1 MPVLEL
7 RSGLIEWGGRV
18 LLDHADLRAEAGE
31 RIGLIGRNGEGKST
45 LLAALAGQY
54 PLDGGSLWIDPAL
67 RRAFLPQE
75 PQLPAEQKVLDYLL
89 AAPQDSAGAENF
101 HDDTP
106 ERWSL
111 PARADAL
118 CDSLSLPRDQQ
129 IGGLSGG
136 QQKRLAIAS
145 TLIHGAEL
153 LFLDEPTNHMD
164 LAGIEA
170 LEKTLLRYRDT
181 LFFVTHDRRFLE
193 SLCTRIVEL
202 DRGQLRSFP
211 GQFST
216 YLQRKEELLD
226 AEAADLDR
234 LEQQLATEEAW
245 LRQGVKARA
254 KRNQGRLRRL
264 EQLREERKSRGGRIG
279 EAQIHIQQSE
289 RSGNLIVEL
298 ENISL
303 RLGTQQILQ
312 GFSTRIERGDR
323 VGIIGPNGAGKT
335 TLLRLLLGELEPDS
349 GSIRRGTRQSI
360 AYFDQLREQLDPE
373 QRVVDVIADGND
385 FIEVDGE
392 RRHVLGY
399 LQDFLFPPDRARGLV
414 KGLSGGERARL
425 LLARLFAKP
434 ANILVLDEPTN
445 DLDLESLEVLEDRLL
460 AFPGTVL
467 LVSHDRDFLDHVVTQ
482 SIVHLG
488 DAEWLNTAG
497 GHQEF
502 LAWQA
507 QQSVAAAAE
516 KTKSRDGQRRD
527 KAARRPKSLSMRERQ
542 ELDELPAR
550 IEALEARQSALAET
564 MGKAETYQNSESAMA
579 VQEEAAILA
588 AELAAAYARW
598 EELEAKEAE
607 LLSGSG

>member
-7 RSGLIEWGGRV
+7 REGLIEWGGRV

-54 PLDGGSLWIDPAL
+54 PLDGGELWIDPAL
-67 RRAFLPQE
+67 RRAFLTQE
-75 PQLPAEQKVLDYLL
+75 PELPAEQIVFDYLL
-89 AAPQDSAGAENF
+89 ASPQDSASAEVL
-101 HDDTP
+101 HDDSP
-106 ERWSL
+106 ERWTL
-111 PARADAL
+111 PARAEAL
-118 CDSLSLPRDQQ
+118 CESLDIPRERQ
-129 IGGLSGG
+129 IAGLSGG
-136 QQKRLAIAS
+136 QKKRLAIAS

-170 LEKTLLRYRDT
+170 LEKTLLRYRGT

-211 GQFST
+211 GHFSA
-216 YLQRKEELLD
+216 YQKRKEELLN

-264 EQLREERKSRGGRIG
+264 EQLREERKSRSGRVG
-279 EAQIHIQQSE
+279 EAQIRIQQSE
-289 RSGNLIVEL
+289 RSGNLIAEL
-298 ENISL
+298 DNVHL
-303 RLGTQQILQ
+303 RLGEQQILH

-335 TLLRLLLGELEPDS
+335 TLLRLLLGELEPDA

-373 QRVVDVIADGND
+373 MRVVDVIADGND
-385 FIEVDGE
+385 FIDVDGE

-399 LQDFLFPPDRARGLV
+399 LQDFLFAPDRARGLV

-482 SIVHLG
+482 SIISLG
-488 DAEWLNTAG
+488 DGNWLNTAG

-507 QQSVAAAAE
+507 AQQVATTGLKGKSKDLPQRN
-516 KTKSRDGQRRD
+516 KT
-527 KAARRPKSLSMRERQ
+527 ARRPKALSMRERK
-542 ELDELPAR
+542 ELDMFPAY
-550 IEALEARQSALAET
+550 IEALEVEQAVLAEAL
-564 MGKAETYQNSESAMA
+564 GQAETYQNAEKAMSLQEQAARISADL
-579 VQEEAAILA
+579 EAA
-588 AELAAAYARW
+588 YMRW
-598 EELEAKEAE
+598 EELEAKDAGLSSAE
-607 LLSGSG
+607 

>member
-1 MPVLEL
+1 LPVLEL
-7 RSGLIEWGGRV
+7 RAGLIEWGGRI
-18 LLDHADLRAEAGE
+18 LLDHADLRAESGE

-45 LLAALAGQY
+45 LLSALAGQY
-54 PLDGGSLWIDPAL
+54 RLDDGSLWIDPAL

-75 PQLPAEQKVLDYLL
+75 PELPDDALVLDYLL
-89 AAPQDSAGAENF
+89 ASPQDSASPDALAE
-101 HDDTP
+101 DAA

-111 PARADAL
+111 PARAEAL
-118 CDSLSLPRDQQ
+118 CSQLQLPLDRP
-129 IGGLSGG
+129 IGALSGG
-136 QQKRLAIAS
+136 QKKRVAIAS

-170 LEKTLLRYRDT
+170 LEKTLLRYRGT

-211 GQFST
+211 GSFSA
-216 YLQRKEELLD
+216 YQRRKEELLN

-234 LEQQLATEEAW
+234 LNQQLASEEAW

-264 EQLREERKSRGGRIG
+264 EQLREERKQRRGRVG
-279 EAQIHIQQSE
+279 EAQITIQQAE
-289 RSGNLIVEL
+289 RSGTLIVDL
-298 ENISL
+298 ENVSL
-303 RLGTQQILQ
+303 RLGEQDILR

-335 TLLRLLLGELEPDS
+335 TLLRLMLGEIEPDT
-349 GSIRRGTRQSI
+349 GKVRRGTRQSI

-373 QRVVDVIADGND
+373 MRVADVVADGND
-385 FIEVDGE
+385 FIEVEGE
-392 RRHVLGY
+392 RRHILGY
-399 LQDFLFPPDRARGLV
+399 LQDFLFAPERARGLV

-467 LVSHDRDFLDHVVTQ
+467 LVSHDREFLDHVVTQ
-482 SIVHLG
+482 SIISLG
-488 DAEWLNTAG
+488 DGKWLNSAG
-497 GHQEF
+497 GHQDF

-507 QQSVAAAAE
+507 QQKSAPSVAETSTAAAGRA
-516 KTKSRDGQRRD
+516 T
-527 KAARRPKSLSMRERQ
+527 RRPKSLSFKERA
-542 ELDELPAR
+542 ELEALPGK
-550 IEALEARQSALAET
+550 IEALEARQNEVAEALGRPENYRDAAQALAL
-564 MGKAETYQNSESAMA
+564 
-579 VQEEAAILA
+579 QEEARRIA
-588 AELAAAYARW
+588 AELQAAYERW

-607 LLSGSG
+607 IRAASSSG

>member
-7 RSGLIEWGGRV
+7 HDAVIEWGGRV

-54 PLDGGSLWIDPAL
+54 LLDGGTLWIDPAL

-75 PQLPAEQKVLDYLL
+75 PELPEQQTVFAYLL
-89 AAPQDSAGAENF
+89 ASPQDSASGEAL
-101 HDDTP
+101 HDDAP
-106 ERWSL
+106 ERWTL
-111 PARADAL
+111 TARAEAL
-118 CDSLSLPRDQQ
+118 CDSLDLPRERQ
-129 IGGLSGG
+129 INGLSGG
-136 QQKRLAIAS
+136 QKKRLVIAS

-170 LEKTLLRYRDT
+170 LEKTLLRYRGT

-193 SLCTRIVEL
+193 SLSTRIIEL
-202 DRGQLRSFP
+202 DRGKLRSFP
-211 GQFST
+211 GQFSV
-216 YLQRKEELLD
+216 YQQRKEELLA
-226 AEAADLDR
+226 AEEADLGR
-234 LEQQLATEEAW
+234 LEQQLASEEAW

-264 EQLREERKSRGGRIG
+264 EQLREERKRRRGRIG

-289 RSGNLIVEL
+289 RSGNLVAEL
-298 ENISL
+298 EGVSL
-303 RLGTQQILQ
+303 RFGQQQILR

-335 TLLRLLLGELEPDS
+335 TLLRLILGELQPDS
-349 GSIRRGTRQSI
+349 GSVRLGTRQSI

-373 QRVVDVIADGND
+373 TRVVDVIADGND
-385 FIEVDGE
+385 FIDIDGE

-399 LQDFLFPPDRARGLV
+399 LQDFLFAPDRARGLV

-425 LLARLFAKP
+425 LLARLFARP

-482 SIVHLG
+482 SIVSLG
-488 DAEWLNTAG
+488 EGRWLNTAG

-507 QQSVAAAAE
+507 TQAIPSDAE
-516 KTKSRDGQRRD
+516 KVKGQEGTKPQR
-527 KAARRPKSLSMRERQ
+527 AARRPKSLSMRERK

-550 IEALEARQSALAET
+550 IEALEQEQASLAELL
-564 MGKAETYQNSESAMA
+564 GQPETYQSSEKAIA
-579 VQEEAAILA
+579 LQAEAARIN
-588 AELAAAYARW
+588 AELEATYTRW
-598 EELEAKEAE
+598 EALEAKEAG
-607 LLSGSG
+607 LSNTG